1 MASTSI
7 APAIKHAL
15 SEHAK
20 QDLVQGIRCKFDT
33 DRNRVKHTSYDI
45 VDIHFDF
52 SKTHIDDKL
61 VQLYVDYATEIDFKS
76 KRHALF
82 SGERVNVTED
92 RSVLHTLLRDPQNQ
106 GISMARPETLVQAQA
121 ARVALVDQY
130 QEIQAELANR
140 STPIRNIIHV
150 GIGGSALGP
159 QLISEALSGVNP
171 EVKIHFISNIDGH
184 QLVDALDVCDAE
196 STLVIGVSKT
206 FTTAETLQNIDSVAD
221 WFRAQ
226 GVDQPLTHF
235 YAVTAYPDN
244 AVKYGIPQSNIV
256 SFPEWVGGRYSV
268 WSSVSLSAA
277 LVFGID
283 KFEQF
288 LAGAAAMDRHFY
300 GAEPAENVC
309 FIAAALDHYYT
320 NFMHAKSRAI
330 FAYDHRLRSL
340 VDYLQQLETESNGK
354 DRQIDGSP
362 VDQETSAVIWGGVGT
377 DVQHSVFQMLHQGTS
392 LIPSE
397 FILIAKADHDLS
409 AHHQELL
416 ANGVAQTAALLAGQN
431 LEKINELHSHEG
443 LSELTKQAKI
453 FSGERPS
460 TTMLLPQLTPH
471 TLGALLAFYEHR
483 TFCGGVF
490 VNINSYDQMGVELGK
505 RLAKQVNP
513 MLDPST
519 TDLEVQKNAEGF
531 DASTLDLIAR
541 LRQA

>member
-1 MASTSI
+1 MPSTSI
-7 APAIKHAL
+7 APAIKNAL

-20 QDLVQGIRCKFDT
+20 QDLVHGIKHKFDS
-33 DRNRVKHTSYDI
+33 DQERVVHTSFDI
-45 VDIHFDF
+45 ANIHFDF
-52 SKTHIDDKL
+52 SKTHIDDAL
-61 VQLYVDYATEIDFKS
+61 LNTYTDYAAQIDFKA

-82 SGERVNVTED
+82 AGERVNVTED
-92 RSVLHTLLRDPQNQ
+92 RSVLHTLLRDPRNQ
-106 GISMARPETLVQAQA
+106 GIAMALPETLSQAQS
-121 ARVALVDQY
+121 ARDALIKQY
-130 QEIQAELANR
+130 HDIQADLARR

-159 QLISEALSGVNP
+159 QLIYEALSGVNP
-171 EVKIHFISNIDGH
+171 KVKIHFISNIDAH
-184 QLVDALDVCDAE
+184 QLVDALDVCDAD

-226 GVDQPLTHF
+226 GVDEPLTHF
-235 YAVTAYPDN
+235 YAVTAFPEN
-244 AVKYGIPQSNIV
+244 AVNYGIPNTNIV

-277 LVFGID
+277 LVFGIED
-283 KFEQF
+283 FEQF
-288 LAGAAAMDRHFY
+288 LAGAAEMDRHFY
-300 GAEPAENVC
+300 HAEPAENVC
-309 FIAAALDHYYT
+309 FIAAALDHYYA
-320 NFMHAKSRAI
+320 NFMQATSRAI

-354 DRQIDGSP
+354 DRQLDGSP

-377 DVQHSVFQMLHQGTS
+377 DVQHSVFQMLHQGTA

-397 FILIAKADHDLS
+397 FILVAKADHDLN

-416 ANGVAQTAALLAGQN
+416 ANGVAQTAALLAGQDIA
-431 LEKINELHSHEG
+431 KVNELHAEEH
-443 LSELTKQAKI
+443 LTELTKQAKI

-460 TTMLLPQLTPH
+460 TTMLLSQLTPA
-471 TLGALLAFYEHR
+471 TLGSLLAFYEHR
-483 TFCGGVF
+483 TFSGGVL

-513 MLDPST
+513 MLDAMTPDS
-519 TDLEVQKNAEGF
+519 EVQKNAEGF

-541 LRQA
+541 IRRA